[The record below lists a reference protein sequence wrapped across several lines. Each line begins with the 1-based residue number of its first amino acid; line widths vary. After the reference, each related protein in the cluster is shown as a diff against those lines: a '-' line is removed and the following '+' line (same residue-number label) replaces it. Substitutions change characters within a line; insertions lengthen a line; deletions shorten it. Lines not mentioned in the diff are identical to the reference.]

1 MPIRSLRRTTVSL
14 AAQFAAALLLAF
26 PASGALATD
35 LVYVPV
41 NPSFGGHPNNGPAL
55 LASATASNKHSA
67 SAAGRSLGDTSPLGQ
82 FNQTLERT
90 VLSQLAS
97 AATSKLMGSDGKLVP
112 GTFTTANFIITVTD
126 LGGGVMRITTT
137 DRSTGAITTFEVGQ

>member
-1 MPIRSLRRTTVSL
+1 MPSRSPHRTTVSL
-14 AAQFAAALLLAF
+14 AAQFAALLLAL
-26 PASGALATD
+26 PAAGALGTE

-67 SAAGRSLGDTSPLGQ
+67 SAGRSLGDTSPLGQ

-137 DRSTGAITTFEVGQ
+137 DRSTGATTTFEVGQ

>member
-1 MPIRSLRRTTVSL
+1 MPIRRPHRTTVSL
-14 AAQFAAALLLAF
+14 AAQLFAALLLAF

-137 DRSTGAITTFEVGQ
+137 DRSTGATTTFEVGQ